1 MSKKLEVKQRRRAE
15 AEAREADRRR
25 AARKRNLVTGG
36 IALAIVAAV
45 AAAIVF
51 QGSDEVSDI
60 GGSVAEAG
68 CDDIETFEEAGDEGA
83 RDHIE
88 ETSPVN
94 YETNPPTYGPH
105 FGSTATT
112 RFYEEPL
119 PPGNYVHN
127 LEHGQIVIHYS
138 PDVSDET
145 KETLEDLVEQQEV
158 ATIGVPTDGL
168 EKPIVFTAWGAMQ
181 ACDSPS
187 QEVADDFRARFQ
199 GRGPENVGVPT
210 FTASE

>member
-15 AEAREADRRR
+15 AEAREAERKR

-45 AAAIVF
+45 AAAIAF

-60 GGSVAEAG
+60 GGSAADAG
-68 CDDIETFEEAGDEGA
+68 CDQIETFDEAGDEGQ
-83 RDHIE
+83 RDHLE
-88 ETSPVN
+88 DGSPVE

-105 FGSTATT
+105 YGTTATT
-112 RFYEEPL
+112 SFYEEPT
-119 PPGNYVHN
+119 PPGGYVHN

-138 PDVSDET
+138 PEIADDT
-145 KETLEDLVEQQEV
+145 KDALKDLVDQQEV
-158 ATIGVPTDGL
+158 ATLAVPTEGL

-181 ACDSPS
+181 ACDGLA
-187 QEVADDFRARFQ
+187 QEVADDFRGQFQ
-199 GRGPENVGVPT
+199 GRGPENVGIPT